1 MRLLLLMRRFRPGK
15 VLWAGRLAQV
25 GGGHAELHGARG
37 AASWTVGASLTR
49 SYEEPYGP
57 EVDIWSIGVICYIL
71 LCGYF
76 PFTGDESF
84 SEDSMFSRI
93 MTATFSFPDP
103 EWTHISQEAKVCCD

>member
-1 MRLLLLMRRFRPGK
+1 M
-15 VLWAGRLAQV
+15 
-25 GGGHAELHGARG
+25 
-37 AASWTVGASLTR
+37 
-49 SYEEPYGP
+49 
-57 EVDIWSIGVICYIL
+57 DIWSIGVICYIL

-103 EWTHISQEAKVCCD
+103 EWTHISQEAKVCRTDARTSSGACCRRTRVTVSQP